1 MQKIK
6 KDTIQNIKEKYV
18 SYLLNK
24 KTIIFKFYTLMSML
38 TKRYFFHLVLYQI
51 NNVAQIKKITSTIH
65 QLKLS
70 IVKKLRIDVINDI
83 IQYNKLRDNKANIL
97 IRFFK
102 QIVLKKRKE
111 ESYFNSKATI
121 IQKTIRGFIRR
132 NTFIKPIQRIFRNW
146 YYHKRV
152 LGPLTISKFL
162 IKVNRIKVIQNTYR
176 HYRIQTIY
184 KKNCLKKLKS
194 FLLTIIQNKDRKE
207 GQSIFN
213 QKILLLRKYKAFYS
227 IKKFISLL
235 NIKQK
240 FCNIIV
246 KTFMKIKQMMI
257 LRSKYKR
264 SIMSSLISH
273 ILAYRTISRRYRTA
287 LIHKGVKK
295 MVTLQKRKYYGII
308 TIQKTIK
315 KYYKRKKDN
324 CLYEKF
330 IHIVKVYSLIK
341 FLKKFIE
348 IMKKLL
354 FIQTILKIR
363 YKYHLN
369 ISSYSQLRISYKQC
383 NSFIYKFLIL
393 KKVLHSK
400 VSTVILN
407 QLLSLHNCNKNL
419 NIFRYAIKKRY
430 YITSIKGIVS
440 YFKTIDKLN
449 SLLNVIFKRNIIHKI
464 YNKSLYQHQ
473 MLISLQNTFKVIKL
487 KIQRNAFIIF
497 RQKSQNNKSIRIKYY
512 KDISHMIQTMKKV
525 ILKQVIKH
533 HRQLKTISTRLSI
546 KKIDNKLSSNSNI
559 FSFDASIISKNE
571 DLSNTSI
578 NLDDIYVTNIS
589 TKKKKINHIS
599 SNKHTKIT
607 NDSTLLKQLDDEIDR
622 MIFETKT
629 NIKRVSSNNSKM
641 KKELIKSSSLYI

>member
-1 MQKIK
+1 
-6 KDTIQNIKEKYV
+6 
-18 SYLLNK
+18 
-24 KTIIFKFYTLMSML
+24 
-38 TKRYFFHLVLYQI
+38 
-51 NNVAQIKKITSTIH
+51 
-65 QLKLS
+65 
-70 IVKKLRIDVINDI
+70 
-83 IQYNKLRDNKANIL
+83 
-97 IRFFK
+97 
-102 QIVLKKRKE
+102 
-111 ESYFNSKATI
+111 
-121 IQKTIRGFIRR
+121 
-132 NTFIKPIQRIFRNW
+132 
-146 YYHKRV
+146 
-152 LGPLTISKFL
+152 
-162 IKVNRIKVIQNTYR
+162 
-176 HYRIQTIY
+176 
-184 KKNCLKKLKS
+184 
-194 FLLTIIQNKDRKE
+194 
-207 GQSIFN
+207 
-213 QKILLLRKYKAFYS
+213 
-227 IKKFISLL
+227 
-235 NIKQK
+235 
-240 FCNIIV
+240 
-246 KTFMKIKQMMI
+246 
-257 LRSKYKR
+257 
-264 SIMSSLISH
+264 
-273 ILAYRTISRRYRTA
+273 
-287 LIHKGVKK
+287 
-295 MVTLQKRKYYGII
+295 
-308 TIQKTIK
+308 
-315 KYYKRKKDN
+315 
-324 CLYEKF
+324 
-330 IHIVKVYSLIK
+330 
-341 FLKKFIE
+341 
-348 IMKKLL
+348 MKKLL